1 MFCFGNSSKRR
12 NAQNLNHSF
21 RRPSGS
27 GGVFRFERTLRYDF
41 NTGMPFSKSG
51 RSSQKSF
58 DSRASVETVQKIE
71 K

>member
-1 MFCFGNSSKRR
+1 MFCFVNSSKRR
-12 NAQNLNHSF
+12 NAENVSHSF

-41 NTGMPFSKSG
+41 STGMPFSKSR

-58 DSRASVETVQKIE
+58 DSKTSGEAVQKIE